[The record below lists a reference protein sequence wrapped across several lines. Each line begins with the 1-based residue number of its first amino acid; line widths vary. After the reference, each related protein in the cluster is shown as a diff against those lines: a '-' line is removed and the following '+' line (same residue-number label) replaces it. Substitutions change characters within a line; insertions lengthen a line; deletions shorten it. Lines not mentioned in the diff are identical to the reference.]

1 MKLSADRR
9 TTWPPLMATSKPYRY
24 ETLAERGQRYTIK
37 DAYVMVRGGRKA
49 SRSPERGEWYV
60 HLGCEGSDGGPAV
73 ARPGPYSAK
82 LARSVVA
89 ALRKLR
95 GQKLAEAGEV
105 EIEVP

>member
-24 ETLAERGQRYTIK
+24 ETLAERGQRYTIR
-37 DAYVMVRGGRKA
+37 DAHVLDGDGWKA
-49 SRSPERGEWYV
+49 SDNPERGEWYV
-60 HLGCEGSDGGPAV
+60 HLGCEGPDGGPAV
-73 ARPGPYSAK
+73 ARFGPYSAK

-105 EIEVP
+105 EIEIP